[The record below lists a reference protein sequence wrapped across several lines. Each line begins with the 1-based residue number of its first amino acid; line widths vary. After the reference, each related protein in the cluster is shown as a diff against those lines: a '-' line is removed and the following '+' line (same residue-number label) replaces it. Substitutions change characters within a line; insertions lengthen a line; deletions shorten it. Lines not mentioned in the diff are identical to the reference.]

1 MSDDDDDYMAMSFDQ
16 PEETKPLTSLQ
27 RRQQQKKEAEIRA
40 RPKSKAELAAE
51 EVAAREAA
59 LSTSLLEEAA
69 AKKNKGFA
77 MMARMGFKAGS
88 ALGAEGNKDARR
100 EPIGISM
107 KEDRGGIGMENEK
120 RRRLREAFGDADDDA
135 AAKKRKVEEPG
146 EYRDRMARERERER
160 QERMVYSAQKVAEGM
175 QEDEDQTTPGLDEL
189 TAGDDDTS
197 LSKKEVAKKPRKITS
212 RPLKSINVLWRSLAR
227 QREEKERDHR
237 MRYDLEQSLSRLP
250 TYDDEDEDE
259 DDKRALGKKKT
270 LYVTAEDLDEED
282 PELDEFNELEPGE
295 KLRRLVTYMRD
306 RWNYCFWC
314 KFKYPDETMDGCP
327 GLTEEDHD

>member
-1 MSDDDDDYMAMSFDQ
+1 MSDDDDYMSMSFDQ
-16 PEETKPLTSLQ
+16 PEEKPLSSLQ
-27 RRQQQKKEAEIRA
+27 RRQQQKREAEIRG
-40 RPKSKAELAAE
+40 RPKSKAERAAE

-69 AKKNKGFA
+69 AKKNKGLA

-88 ALGAEGNKDARR
+88 TLGAEGNKDARR

-175 QEDEDQTTPGLDEL
+175 QEEADQQTTDGLEKS
-189 TAGDDDTS
+189 TAGGEETKAADGV
-197 LSKKEVAKKPRKITS
+197 KKQRNISS
-212 RPLKSINVLWRSLAR
+212 RPLKSINVLWRTLAR

-250 TYDDEDEDE
+250 TYDDKDEDE

-270 LYVTAEDLDEED
+270 TYVAAEDLDEED
-282 PELDEFNELEPGE
+282 PELDEFEALEPDE
-295 KLRRLVTYMRD
+295 KLRRIVTFMRD
-306 RWNYCFWC
+306 QWNYCFWC
-314 KFKYPDETMDGCP
+314 KFKYPDDSMDGCS